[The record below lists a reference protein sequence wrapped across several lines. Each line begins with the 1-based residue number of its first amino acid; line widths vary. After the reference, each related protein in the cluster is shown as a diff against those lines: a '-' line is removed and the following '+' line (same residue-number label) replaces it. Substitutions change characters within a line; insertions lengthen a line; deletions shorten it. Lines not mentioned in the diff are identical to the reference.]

1 MAPPV
6 HAAPLSMMLAAI
18 AQSKKDQIRYDELVN
33 HKGVYDDRHL
43 KLKAHSKTLRQQQK
57 AAFLYFS

>member
-1 MAPPV
+1 MP
-6 HAAPLSMMLAAI
+6 AAI
-18 AQSKKDQIRYDELVN
+18 AQSKKDQIRYDESVN
-33 HKGVYDDRHL
+33 HEGVHDDRHL